1 MPSAKGD
8 DLMVSPVSSSKHKP
22 ATDSLLML
30 LVVCAG
36 VAMWIDLG
44 TLHRYY
50 NGDALIPILVSLYHW
65 TPFYWGQNRL
75 GMLLPLLATPFRNPL
90 TNLLVQMGLSTFAAL
105 VSMCLLAR
113 YTLPRGLWQLAA
125 LLSAAGFLALAPVWM
140 RFEIL
145 AVQPY
150 GLSFALALGGLSLL
164 EHPHGWQSRWRAAT
178 ALVLLLLA
186 HWVNFAMAV
195 LCPAL
200 VLLRWRIQALGAAR
214 PAAPAGLPQPRL
226 GWRLGKPYVE
236 LVQSDIGRDL
246 VLLVIVTATGLAFSF
261 AASDD
266 VRQRFTPPQEWPM
279 AWVHLAESTW
289 RTFASREW
297 LVFQL
302 TTPLAAA
309 ALLIG
314 LPRLRAAARPAL
326 YAGLF
331 LALVA
336 LSYAG
341 VIASTTHAKRNDY
354 AYRYLIPSLLLLQSA
369 SAVVAVSPLA
379 AVLQRQAR
387 VVRWLTPAGMLGL
400 WAAAIIGFG
409 LPSLTGVRQDIDRQ
423 FGQRTAELLA
433 ANCTHIAGNYW
444 DVWPAMFHAN
454 LVLYERGETRVLW
467 GLSYRSSATQ
477 ALWSH
482 IPLDKVRVGVPL
494 HDKEADGYLKAYHF
508 PAMVEVEQHQTIV
521 VLQPASRLPMN
532 AAH

>member
-1 MPSAKGD
+1 
-8 DLMVSPVSSSKHKP
+8 MVSPISSSKNKP
-22 ATDSLLML
+22 ATDSMLML

-36 VAMWIDLG
+36 VATWIDFG
-44 TLHRYY
+44 ALHRYH
-50 NGDALIPILVSLYHW
+50 NGDALIPVLVSLYRW

-75 GMLLPLLATPFRNPL
+75 GMLLPLLAMPFRNPL

-125 LLSAAGFLALAPVWM
+125 LLSAAGFLALAPEWM

-164 EHPHGWQSRWRAAT
+164 EHPHGWQSRRRVAT
-178 ALVLLLLA
+178 ALALLLLA
-186 HWVNFAMAV
+186 YWVNFSMAL

-200 VLLRWRIQALGAAR
+200 VLLRWRIQASKAAR
-214 PAAPAGLPQPRL
+214 PAAPAGLPQPSL
-226 GWRLGKPYVE
+226 GRRLGKLYVE
-236 LVQSDIGRDL
+236 LVQSDVGRVL
-246 VLLVIVTATGLAFSF
+246 VLLAIATAIGLALAFRALGGPRLLF
-261 AASDD
+261 I
-266 VRQRFTPPQEWPM
+266 PPQEWPL
-279 AWVHLAESTW
+279 AWVRFAESTW
-289 RTFASREW
+289 HTFTSREW

-309 ALLIG
+309 ALLIR
-314 LPRLRAAARPAL
+314 LPRLREAARPAL
-326 YAGLF
+326 YAGLG

-336 LSYAG
+336 LLYAG
-341 VIASTTHAKRNDY
+341 VTAGTAHAKRNDY

-369 SAVVAVSPLA
+369 SAAVAVSPLG

-387 VVRWLTPAGMLGL
+387 VARWLTPAGMLGL
-400 WAAAIIGFG
+400 WAAAIVGFG
-409 LPSLTGVRQDIDRQ
+409 FPSLTGVRQDIDQ
-423 FGQRTAELLA
+423 QLGQHTAELLA

-454 LVLYERGETRVLW
+454 LVLYERGETRALW

-494 HDKEADGYLKAYHF
+494 HDTEADGYLKAYHF
-508 PAMVEVEQHQTIV
+508 PALVEVERHRTIV
-521 VLQPASRLPMN
+521 VLQPASSLPMN
-532 AAH
+532 ATH